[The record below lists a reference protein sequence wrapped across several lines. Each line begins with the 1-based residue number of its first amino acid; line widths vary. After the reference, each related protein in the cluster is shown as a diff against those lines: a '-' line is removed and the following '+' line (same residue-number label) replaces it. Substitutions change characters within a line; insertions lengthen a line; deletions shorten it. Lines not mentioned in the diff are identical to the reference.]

1 MLDAQVRRM
10 QNRLH
15 QCICIN
21 VYMVEWCC
29 RTSEAFKRRLGVLG
43 VNEQAERMLKAFVS
57 RGLEL
62 KLDEIKY
69 HAQGK
74 DNEIE
79 RLTGISGASSDS
91 EVINV

>member
-1 MLDAQVRRM
+1 M
-10 QNRLH
+10 H
-15 QCICIN
+15 QC

-29 RTSEAFKRRLGVLG
+29 RTSEAFKKRLGVLG

-57 RGLEL
+57 RGL
-62 KLDEIKY
+62 KLDEIQY

-79 RLTGISGASSDS
+79 KLTGISGASSDS
-91 EVINV
+91 EVINA